1 MQHTK
6 ITLRTLLLALLAQT
20 LFFTACKD
28 DSDDT
33 VEENIT
39 KVVVSLTTVDGQ
51 VREFKW
57 EDADG
62 PGGNAPAVDSILL
75 PQSLAGTA
83 NTLSGELRIFDGA
96 TDLTAEIKAEKNAH
110 LFVYNLT
117 GTALAQLAYDDAD
130 DNNEKFGLKTRWV
143 VNTGTGSVNIKLYH
157 EPTDKTNAAAPGGDV
172 DFDVTFPVKIQ

>member
-6 ITLRTLLLALLAQT
+6 IALRTLLLTLLAQT

-28 DSDDT
+28 TSNDT

-39 KVVVSLTTVDGQ
+39 KVVVSLTGGGQ

-83 NTLSGELRIFDGA
+83 NSLVGELRIFDG
-96 TDLTAEIKAEKNAH
+96 TTELTEEIKAEKNVH
-110 LFVYNLT
+110 LFVYKLT
-117 GTALAQLAYDDAD
+117 RTTLAQLAYDDAD
-130 DNNEKFGLKTRWV
+130 GNNEKFGLKTRWV
-143 VNTGTGSVNIKLYH
+143 VNTGAGSVNIKLHH
-157 EPTDKTNAAAPGGDV
+157 EPTSKSDLNNPGGDV